1 MRAAGGIW
9 TRRAGLLVPAGVFLA
24 ANLAFFFY
32 YGSTTRA
39 REKSLEERRAALET
53 EVGEREAEAA
63 RLSQQRDRLARA
75 SSAIEEFYG
84 RRIGGRRETLAPVIE
99 EIHMV
104 LSRHGVKPG
113 QIGYQTKGL
122 PDLPLTQMLVS
133 FTFRGD
139 YATFKRLLR
148 AFETN
153 RRWIVVRDAA
163 LARLTEE
170 PGSVD
175 VRLTLAT
182 YFSGPEEPG
191 RGGIPLRP
199 VPARARPS

>member
-1 MRAAGGIW
+1 MKAAGGIW
-9 TRRAGLLVPAGVFLA
+9 TRRAGLLAPAGVFLA

-39 REKSLEERRAALET
+39 REKSLEARRAALET

-63 RLSQQRDRLARA
+63 RLSKQGERLSRA

-99 EIHMV
+99 EIHTV
-104 LSRHGVKPG
+104 LSRHGIKPA
-113 QIGYQTKGL
+113 QIGYQMKGM
-122 PDLPLTQMLVS
+122 PDLPLTQMLVN

-163 LARLTEE
+163 LARLTDE

-182 YFSGPEEPG
+182 YFSGQVEPG
-191 RGGIPLRP
+191 REGIPPRP

>member
-1 MRAAGGIW
+1 MKAAGGIW
-9 TRRAGLLVPAGVFLA
+9 TKRAGLLAPAGVFLA
-24 ANLAFFFY
+24 VNLAFFFY

-39 REKSLEERRAALET
+39 REKSLEQRRAALEK
-53 EVGEREAEAA
+53 EVGEQEAEAA
-63 RLSQQRDRLARA
+63 RLSKQRDRLARA

-84 RRIGGRRETLAPVIE
+84 RRVGGRRETLAPVIE
-99 EIHMV
+99 EIHTV
-104 LSRHGVKPG
+104 LNRYGVKPA
-113 QIGYQTKGL
+113 QIGYQTKAL
-122 PDLPLTQMLVS
+122 PDLPLTEMLVN

-163 LARLTEE
+163 LARLPEE

-182 YFSGPEEPG
+182 YFSGEEEPG
-191 RGGIPLRP
+191 RVRIPPRP